1 MTQLA
6 MFLMAQPQGGGNPT
20 DSLISTLI
28 MFALIIG
35 IFYFMILR
43 PQQKRQ
49 KERQKML
56 DAVKKG
62 DKVVT
67 AGGLHGTVAGL
78 DEKTILL
85 QVADNVKMKF
95 DRSAVSVVVR
105 EGETTERRPDPF
117 TGIACVMR
125 CIRHHR
131 RRPRRTAARGRC

>member
-1 MTQLA
+1 MG
-6 MFLMAQPQGGGNPT
+6 QPQGGNPT

-67 AGGLHGTVAGL
+67 AGGMHGTVAGL
-78 DEKTILL
+78 DEKTLLL
-85 QVADNVKMKF
+85 QIADNVKVKL
-95 DRSAVSVVVR
+95 DRSAVTTIVR
-105 EGETTERRPDPF
+105 EGESLEKS
-117 TGIACVMR
+117 
-125 CIRHHR
+125 
-131 RRPRRTAARGRC
+131 